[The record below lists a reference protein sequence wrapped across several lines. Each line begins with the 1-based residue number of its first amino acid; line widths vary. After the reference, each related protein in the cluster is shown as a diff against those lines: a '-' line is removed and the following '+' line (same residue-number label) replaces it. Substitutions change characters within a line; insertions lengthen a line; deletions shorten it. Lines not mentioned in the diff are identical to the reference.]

1 MSVVYERLCYNCG
14 GPISSHRL
22 RLGLPCKTCLEDI
35 RLSTRELSDYRLRLE
50 KVYRELIRRGNAQ
63 GIITIMEVEDE
74 VKEFAE
80 FFKRTTGH
88 CLWSAQKAWARR
100 LVLGES
106 FAIIAPTGVG
116 KTTLLVVYS
125 IYTALNKG
133 KVYFI
138 VPTNTLVEQV
148 HNMFKKYGE
157 KNNIKILAYT
167 SRLSKN
173 KKQEIMDKIVRGDYQ
188 VLVTTANFLSRNYEL
203 LKNTR
208 FKLVV
213 VDDVD
218 AILHNSKNIER
229 VLELI
234 GFSKEVIDEALKLV
248 FLKIQAAKTR
258 ALGKNE
264 DYQKILDE
272 IAEIS
277 NRIHEYKIKNNIG
290 QLVLASATG
299 RARGLK
305 VKLFKELLGF
315 DIGGISEYMRN
326 ILDAY
331 TILYDPVKQI
341 VEIYRKLGPGGLV
354 FVSKD
359 LGART
364 VKILHK
370 KLMEN
375 GIRCI
380 KALSGSSFIEKIQRG
395 EADLVVGVASYYGVM
410 VRGLDEPEKIRY
422 AVFLGIPK
430 HVITL
435 ENALKSPWRI
445 IQLALAL
452 MDRGVNI
459 DKSMVNRLIQRIS
472 SLKTNELTALRIA
485 LANNEEL
492 KGRLGEI
499 LENLVALRKIVKEKI
514 RELSN
519 IDDIVTENFILK
531 NDGRGIKIIIPDVM
545 TYIQASG
552 RTSRLYKGQMTF
564 GLSIILVD
572 DEKLLDIFV
581 KKMRRYFPR
590 FNITRLEDLDVP
602 KLREKIIKSRQ
613 TNTNYNNAYTPVKTA
628 LLVVESPTKAKTIA
642 RLFGRPAKRRLGRLV
657 VYEVPGYLKIN
668 NREYMYLFLITAS
681 YGHLT
686 DLTMNNVGFHGVIA
700 DGGKYVPVYNT
711 IKRCLKCGYQFTSD
725 DEKCPRC
732 GSSIINDSID
742 VIRALQ
748 RLAVEVDEV
757 YIATDPDIEGEKIAW
772 DIYNIVA
779 AYVNEDNVYRLDIYE
794 ITRSGV
800 EKAFEKPRKINNQLV
815 KAQLVRRITDRW
827 IGFTLSSHLWEVF
840 GQKWLGAGRV
850 QTPVLGWVIDRYNE
864 WRKTRG
870 YKLLLLLD
878 NNVKLALFVQDK
890 YKLEKILDQVIT
902 NGVRVESLELYARE
916 ISPPPPYTTDT
927 LLRDASLK
935 LGLTTSM
942 AMKIAQQLF
951 EIGLITY
958 HRTDSVRVSNT
969 GINVAKTYICN
980 NMKECELFTP
990 RSWSSEGAHEAI
1002 RPTRPIDAEGLLK
1015 GIVNGEITIPIP
1027 LTKLHI
1033 KLYDLIF
1040 RRFISSQM
1048 KPSRILYAKLRLN
1061 VENYGL
1067 VEIELPV
1074 KVLEKGHVIVL
1085 DKNLR
1090 LYNVESL
1097 SNGSVLKVKEYKVVR
1112 ASPITLYTYGDLVW
1126 LMKTKKLG
1134 RPSTYAK
1141 ILESI
1146 RRHGYVIESKKR
1158 KYLIPTSNGIRVY
1171 NYLTTHFPELVS
1183 EETTRRLEEILELVE
1198 KGYKDYVEVLHTT
1211 YNMIT
1216 SLVAKVPTVSVV
1228 EVSGLEDT

>member
-1 MSVVYERLCYNCG
+1 MDVVYERLCYNCG

-35 RLSTRELSDYRLRLE
+35 RLNTHELNDYRLRLE
-50 KVYRELIRRGNAQ
+50 KVYKELVKKGNAQ

-74 VKEFAE
+74 VREFAE
-80 FFKRTTGH
+80 FFKKITGH
-88 CLWSAQKAWARR
+88 SLWSAQRAWARR
-100 LVLGES
+100 LILGES

-125 IYTALNKG
+125 IYVALSRG

-148 HNMFKKYGE
+148 HNMFKKYSE
-157 KNNIKILAYT
+157 KSNVKVLAYT
-167 SRLSKN
+167 SRLPKN
-173 KKQEIMDKIVRGDYQ
+173 KKQEIIDRITKGDYQ
-188 VLVTTANFLSRNYEL
+188 VLVTTANFLLRNYEL

-234 GFSKEVIDEALKLV
+234 GFNEEIISETLKLV
-248 FLKIQAAKTR
+248 FLKIQAAKIR
-258 ALGKNE
+258 ALGKDE
-264 DYQKILDE
+264 EYQKILDE

-277 NRIHEYKIKNNIG
+277 NKIHEYKIKNNIG

-331 TILYDPVKQI
+331 TELYDPIEQI
-341 VEIYRKLGPGGLV
+341 VKIYRELGPGGLI

-359 LGART
+359 LGVKT

-370 KLMEN
+370 KLMEK

-395 EADLVVGVASYYGVM
+395 EADLVIGVASYYGVM

-422 AVFLGIPK
+422 AIFLGIPK
-430 HVITL
+430 HIISL

-452 MDRGVNI
+452 ADKGVNI
-459 DKSMVNRLIQRIS
+459 DKSLLNKLIQRIS

-492 KGRLGEI
+492 KGKLGEI
-499 LENLVALRKIVKEKI
+499 LENLVTLRKIVKEKI
-514 RELSN
+514 KELSY
-519 IDDIVTENFILK
+519 IDDIVTDNFILK
-531 NDGRGIKIIIPDVM
+531 NDGKGVKIIIPDVM

-572 DEKLLDIFV
+572 DEKVLDIFV
-581 KKMRRYFPR
+581 KKMRKYFPR
-590 FNITRLEDLDVP
+590 FNITRLEDLDLP

-613 TNTNYNNAYTPVKTA
+613 KNTNYNNAYTPVKTA
-628 LLVVESPTKAKTIA
+628 LLIVESPTKAKTIA
-642 RLFGRPAKRRLGRLV
+642 RLFGKPAKRRLGRLV
-657 VYEVPGYLKIN
+657 VYEVPGYMKIN
-668 NREYMYLFLITAS
+668 NKEYMYLFLIAAS

-686 DLTMNNVGFHGVIA
+686 DLTMNNIGFHGVITENN
-700 DGGKYVPVYNT
+700 KYIPVYNT
-711 IKRCLKCGYQFTSD
+711 IKRCLKCGYQFTSN

-742 VIRALQ
+742 IIRALQ

-772 DIYNIVA
+772 DIFNIVA
-779 AYVNEDNVYRLDIYE
+779 AYVNEDNIYRLDIYE
-794 ITRSGV
+794 ITRNGI

-850 QTPVLGWVIDRYNE
+850 QTPVLGWIIDRYNE
-864 WRKTRG
+864 WRRNRG
-870 YKLLLLLD
+870 YKLLLIVD
-878 NNVKLALFVQDK
+878 NGIKLALFLQDK
-890 YKLEKILDQVIT
+890 LRLEEVLSKTISKGI
-902 NGVRVESLELYARE
+902 RVESIEFYDRE
-916 ISPPPPYTTDT
+916 VQPPPPYTTDT

-935 LGLTTSM
+935 LGLTTSI

-951 EIGLITY
+951 EVGLITY
-958 HRTDSVRVSNT
+958 HRTDSIRVSNT

-980 NMKECELFTP
+980 NMRECELFTP
-990 RSWSSEGAHEAI
+990 RPWSSEGAHEAI
-1002 RPTRPIDAEGLLK
+1002 RPTKPIDAEGLLK
-1015 GIVNGEITIPIP
+1015 GIVNGEITVPIP

-1048 KPSRILYAKLRLN
+1048 KSSRILYAKLRLN
-1061 VENYGL
+1061 VEGYGL

-1074 KVLEKGHVIVL
+1074 EILDKGHIIVL
-1085 DKNLR
+1085 DRNLR
-1090 LYNVESL
+1090 LYNTKSL
-1097 SNGSVLKVKEYKVVR
+1097 TNNYVLKVKEYKIMR

-1126 LMKTKKLG
+1126 LMKTKGLG

-1198 KGYKDYVEVLHTT
+1198 KGYKDYTEVLHTT
-1211 YNMIT
+1211 YSMIT
-1216 SLVAKVPTVSVV
+1216 DLVAKVPTVPVV
-1228 EVSGLEDT
+1228 EASGLEDA